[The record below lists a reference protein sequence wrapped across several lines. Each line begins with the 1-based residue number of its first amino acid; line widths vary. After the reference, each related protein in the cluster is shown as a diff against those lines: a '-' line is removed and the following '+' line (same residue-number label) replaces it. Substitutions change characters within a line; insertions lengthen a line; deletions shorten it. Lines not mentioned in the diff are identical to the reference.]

1 MYQFDLGTIP
11 SSVIRLM
18 LLVVVDAEMFLLLVS
33 SSCVVS

>member
-18 LLVVVDAEMFLLLVS
+18 LLVVVVDAEMFLLLVS
-33 SSCVVS
+33 SAV